1 MDLITYAL
9 AQQAIA
15 QYGASDAQ
23 IDNIKTNENNEL
35 IITLT
40 DGREFKVQIP
50 TVSPEVVT
58 ELTKEVSTITETVT
72 VVTNQVESLGLAL
85 ANTSSKVLALD
96 KDVIALKETKFVIGD
111 TKVSIVDGEINLPL
125 ASGDV
130 VGLVMAKVPNS
141 PIDSVNSISI
151 NNETGYLEVN
161 SLSIDKLYQDKG
173 DTLILDC
180 SQTF

>member
-9 AQQAIA
+9 AQSAIA

-23 IDNIKTNENNEL
+23 IDKIETNENNEL
-35 IITLT
+35 VITLT

-50 TVSPEVVT
+50 TVSPGVVT
-58 ELTKEVSTITETVT
+58 TLTEKVDKVETQI
-72 VVTNQVESLGLAL
+72 NS
-85 ANTSSKVLALD
+85 
-96 KDVIALKETKFVIGD
+96 LKETAI
-111 TKVSIVDGEINLPL
+111 TQVSIGETPVKTVNGELNLPL

-130 VGLVMAKVPNS
+130 VGLVMAKVPNK
-141 PIDSVNSISI
+141 PINSVNSISI

-161 SLSIDKLYQDKG
+161 SLSVNKLIQEEEE
-173 DTLILDC
+173 TLILDC

>member
-23 IDNIKTNENNEL
+23 IDKIETNENNEL

-50 TVSPEVVT
+50 TVSPGVVT
-58 ELTKEVSTITETVT
+58 TLTEKVDKVET
-72 VVTNQVESLGLAL
+72 QVKDLGLAL
-85 ANTSSKVLALD
+85 ENSSKDLA
-96 KDVIALKETKFVIGD
+96 ILKETAV
-111 TKVSIVDGEINLPL
+111 TNVSIGNTKIESVNNSLNLPL

-130 VGLVMAKVPNS
+130 VGLVMAKVPNE
-141 PIDSVNSISI
+141 PINSVNSISI

-161 SLSIDKLYQDKG
+161 SLSINKLYQEEG
-173 DTLILDC
+173 ETLILDC

>member
-9 AQQAIA
+9 AQSAIA

-23 IDNIKTNENNEL
+23 IDKIETNENNEL
-35 IITLT
+35 VITLT

-50 TVSPEVVT
+50 TVSPGVVT
-58 ELTKEVSTITETVT
+58 TLTERVDKVETQM
-72 VVTNQVESLGLAL
+72 NDLGLAL
-85 ANTSSKVLALD
+85 EASSEELA
-96 KDVIALKETKFVIGD
+96 ILKETAVTQVSIGG
-111 TKVSIVDGEINLPL
+111 TKVETVNGELNLPL

-130 VGLVMAKVPNS
+130 VGLVMAKVPNK
-141 PIDSVNSISI
+141 PINSVNSISI

-161 SLSIDKLYQDKG
+161 SLSVNKLIQEEG
-173 DTLILDC
+173 ETLILDC

>member
-9 AQQAIA
+9 AQSAIA

-23 IDNIKTNENNEL
+23 IDKIETNENNEL
-35 IITLT
+35 VITLT

-50 TVSPEVVT
+50 TVSPGVVT
-58 ELTKEVSTITETVT
+58 TLTEKVDKVETQI
-72 VVTNQVESLGLAL
+72 NS
-85 ANTSSKVLALD
+85 
-96 KDVIALKETKFVIGD
+96 LKETAI
-111 TKVSIVDGEINLPL
+111 TQVSIGGTAVETVNGELNLPL

-130 VGLVMAKVPNS
+130 VGLVMAKIPNE
-141 PIDSVNSISI
+141 PINSVNSISI

-161 SLSIDKLYQDKG
+161 SLSVNKLIQDEG
-173 DTLILDC
+173 ETLILDC

>member
-9 AQQAIA
+9 AQSAIA

-23 IDNIKTNENNEL
+23 IDKIETNENNEL
-35 IITLT
+35 VITLT

-50 TVSPEVVT
+50 TVSPGVVT
-58 ELTKEVSTITETVT
+58 TLAEKVDKVETQI
-72 VVTNQVESLGLAL
+72 NS
-85 ANTSSKVLALD
+85 
-96 KDVIALKETKFVIGD
+96 LKETAI
-111 TKVSIVDGEINLPL
+111 TQVSIGETPVKTVNGKLNLPL

-130 VGLVMAKVPNS
+130 VGLVMAKIPNE
-141 PIDSVNSISI
+141 PINSVNSISI

-161 SLSIDKLYQDKG
+161 SLSVNKLIQEEEE
-173 DTLILDC
+173 TLILDC

>member
-23 IDNIKTNENNEL
+23 IDKIETNENNEL
-35 IITLT
+35 VITLT

-50 TVSPEVVT
+50 TVSPGVVT
-58 ELTKEVSTITETVT
+58 TLTEKVDKVETQI
-72 VVTNQVESLGLAL
+72 NSLGLAL
-85 ANTSSKVLALD
+85 DNTSKELA
-96 KDVIALKETKFVIGD
+96 ILKETAV
-111 TKVSIVDGEINLPL
+111 TQVSIGGTTIETVNGELNLPL

-130 VGLVMAKVPNS
+130 VGLVMAKVPNE
-141 PIDSVNSISI
+141 PINSVNSISI

-161 SLSIDKLYQDKG
+161 SLSVNKLIQEEG
-173 DTLILDC
+173 ETLILDC

>member
-9 AQQAIA
+9 AQSAIA

-23 IDNIKTNENNEL
+23 IDKIETNENNEL
-35 IITLT
+35 VITLT

-50 TVSPEVVT
+50 TVSPGVVT
-58 ELTKEVSTITETVT
+58 TLTEKVDKVETQI
-72 VVTNQVESLGLAL
+72 NS
-85 ANTSSKVLALD
+85 
-96 KDVIALKETKFVIGD
+96 LKETAI
-111 TKVSIVDGEINLPL
+111 TQVSIGETPVKTVNGELNLPL

-130 VGLVMAKVPNS
+130 VGLVMAKVPNK
-141 PIDSVNSISI
+141 PITSVNSISI

-161 SLSIDKLYQDKG
+161 SLSVNKLIQEEEE
-173 DTLILDC
+173 TLILDC

>member
-9 AQQAIA
+9 AQSAIA

-23 IDNIKTNENNEL
+23 IDKIETNENNEL
-35 IITLT
+35 VITLT

-50 TVSPEVVT
+50 TVSPGVVT
-58 ELTKEVSTITETVT
+58 TLTEKVDKVETQI
-72 VVTNQVESLGLAL
+72 NS
-85 ANTSSKVLALD
+85 
-96 KDVIALKETKFVIGD
+96 LKETAI
-111 TKVSIVDGEINLPL
+111 TQVSIGGTPVKTVNGKLNLPL

-130 VGLVMAKVPNS
+130 VGLVMAKIPNE
-141 PIDSVNSISI
+141 PINSVNSISI

-161 SLSIDKLYQDKG
+161 SLSVNKLIQEEEE
-173 DTLILDC
+173 TLILDC

>member
-23 IDNIKTNENNEL
+23 IDKIETNENNEL
-35 IITLT
+35 VITLT

-50 TVSPEVVT
+50 TVSPGVVT
-58 ELTKEVSTITETVT
+58 TLTEKVDKVE
-72 VVTNQVESLGLAL
+72 NQVNDLGLVL
-85 ANTSSKVLALD
+85 ETSSKELA
-96 KDVIALKETKFVIGD
+96 ILKETAV
-111 TKVSIVDGEINLPL
+111 TQVSIGGTTIETVNGELNLPL

-130 VGLVMAKVPNS
+130 VGLVMAKVPNE
-141 PIDSVNSISI
+141 PINSVNSISI

-161 SLSIDKLYQDKG
+161 SLSVNKLIQEEG
-173 DTLILDC
+173 ETLILDC

>member
-9 AQQAIA
+9 AQSAIA

-23 IDNIKTNENNEL
+23 IDKIETNENNEL
-35 IITLT
+35 VITLT

-50 TVSPEVVT
+50 TVSPGVVT
-58 ELTKEVSTITETVT
+58 TLTEKVNKVETQI
-72 VVTNQVESLGLAL
+72 NS
-85 ANTSSKVLALD
+85 
-96 KDVIALKETKFVIGD
+96 LKETAI
-111 TKVSIVDGEINLPL
+111 TQVSIGGTPVKTDNGKLNLPL

-130 VGLVMAKVPNS
+130 VGLVMAKVPNK
-141 PIDSVNSISI
+141 PINSVNSISI

-161 SLSIDKLYQDKG
+161 SLSVNKLIQKEKE
-173 DTLILDC
+173 TLILDC

>member
-23 IDNIKTNENNEL
+23 IDKIETNENNEL
-35 IITLT
+35 VITLT

-50 TVSPEVVT
+50 TVSPGVVT
-58 ELTKEVSTITETVT
+58 TLTEKVDKIET
-72 VVTNQVESLGLAL
+72 QVQDLGLAL
-85 ANTSSKVLALD
+85 DNAATQ
-96 KDVIALKETKFVIGD
+96 ITIGETTVE
-111 TKVSIVDGEINLPL
+111 TVNGELNLPL

-130 VGLVMAKVPNS
+130 VGLIMAKIPADPEN
-141 PIDSVNSISI
+141 SVNSISI

-161 SLSIDKLYQDKG
+161 SLSVNKLIQEEG
-173 DTLILDC
+173 ETLILDC

>member
-9 AQQAIA
+9 AQSAIA

-23 IDNIKTNENNEL
+23 IDKIETNENNEL
-35 IITLT
+35 VITLT

-50 TVSPEVVT
+50 TVSPGVVT
-58 ELTKEVSTITETVT
+58 TLTEKVDKVETQM
-72 VVTNQVESLGLAL
+72 NS
-85 ANTSSKVLALD
+85 
-96 KDVIALKETKFVIGD
+96 LKETAI
-111 TKVSIVDGEINLPL
+111 TQVSIGGTRVETVNGELNLPL

-130 VGLVMAKVPNS
+130 VGLVMAKVPNK
-141 PIDSVNSISI
+141 PINSVNSISI

-161 SLSIDKLYQDKG
+161 SLSVNKLIQEEEE
-173 DTLILDC
+173 TLILDC

>member
-9 AQQAIA
+9 AQSAIA

-23 IDNIKTNENNEL
+23 IDKIETNENNEL
-35 IITLT
+35 VITLT

-50 TVSPEVVT
+50 TVSPGVVT
-58 ELTKEVSTITETVT
+58 TLTEKVDKVET
-72 VVTNQVESLGLAL
+72 QVNS
-85 ANTSSKVLALD
+85 
-96 KDVIALKETKFVIGD
+96 LKETAI
-111 TKVSIVDGEINLPL
+111 TQVSIGGTAVETVNGKLNLPL

-130 VGLVMAKVPNS
+130 VGLVMAKIPNE
-141 PIDSVNSISI
+141 PINSVNSISI

-161 SLSIDKLYQDKG
+161 SLSVNKLIQEG
-173 DTLILDC
+173 EETLILDC

>member
-9 AQQAIA
+9 AQSAIA

-23 IDNIKTNENNEL
+23 IDKIETNENNEL
-35 IITLT
+35 VITLT

-50 TVSPEVVT
+50 TVSPGVVT
-58 ELTKEVSTITETVT
+58 TLTEKVDKVETQI
-72 VVTNQVESLGLAL
+72 NS
-85 ANTSSKVLALD
+85 
-96 KDVIALKETKFVIGD
+96 LKETAI
-111 TKVSIVDGEINLPL
+111 TQVSIGGTPVKTVNGELNLPL

-130 VGLVMAKVPNS
+130 VGLVMAKIPNE
-141 PIDSVNSISI
+141 PINSVNSISI

-161 SLSIDKLYQDKG
+161 SLSVNKLIQEEEE
-173 DTLILDC
+173 TLILDC

>member
-9 AQQAIA
+9 AQSAIA

-23 IDNIKTNENNEL
+23 IDKIETNENNEL
-35 IITLT
+35 VITLT

-50 TVSPEVVT
+50 TVSPGVVT
-58 ELTKEVSTITETVT
+58 TLTERVDKVETQI
-72 VVTNQVESLGLAL
+72 NS
-85 ANTSSKVLALD
+85 
-96 KDVIALKETKFVIGD
+96 LKETAI
-111 TKVSIVDGEINLPL
+111 TQVSIGGTPVKTVNGELNLPL

-130 VGLVMAKVPNS
+130 VGLVMAKVPNK
-141 PIDSVNSISI
+141 PITSVNSISI

-161 SLSIDKLYQDKG
+161 SLSVNKLIQEKKE
-173 DTLILDC
+173 TLILDC

>member
-23 IDNIKTNENNEL
+23 IDKIETNENNEL
-35 IITLT
+35 VITLT

-50 TVSPEVVT
+50 TVSPGVVT
-58 ELTKEVSTITETVT
+58 TLTEKVDKVETQI
-72 VVTNQVESLGLAL
+72 NSLGLAL
-85 ANTSSKVLALD
+85 DNTSKELA
-96 KDVIALKETKFVIGD
+96 ILKETAV
-111 TKVSIVDGEINLPL
+111 TQVSIGGTTIETVNGELNLPL

-130 VGLVMAKVPNS
+130 VGLVMAKVPNE
-141 PIDSVNSISI
+141 PINSVNSISI

-161 SLSIDKLYQDKG
+161 SLNVNKLIQEEG
-173 DTLILDC
+173 ETLILDC

>member
-9 AQQAIA
+9 AQSAIA

-23 IDNIKTNENNEL
+23 IDKIETNENNEL
-35 IITLT
+35 VITLT

-50 TVSPEVVT
+50 TVSPGVVT
-58 ELTKEVSTITETVT
+58 TLTERVDKVETQI
-72 VVTNQVESLGLAL
+72 NS
-85 ANTSSKVLALD
+85 
-96 KDVIALKETKFVIGD
+96 LKETAI
-111 TKVSIVDGEINLPL
+111 TQVSIGETPVKTVNGELNLPL

-130 VGLVMAKVPNS
+130 VGLVMAKIPNE
-141 PIDSVNSISI
+141 PINSVNSISI

-161 SLSIDKLYQDKG
+161 SLSVNKLIQEKEE
-173 DTLILDC
+173 TLILDC

>member
-9 AQQAIA
+9 AQSAIA

-23 IDNIKTNENNEL
+23 IDKIETNENNEL
-35 IITLT
+35 VITLT

-50 TVSPEVVT
+50 TVSPGVVT
-58 ELTKEVSTITETVT
+58 TLTEKVDKVETQI
-72 VVTNQVESLGLAL
+72 NS
-85 ANTSSKVLALD
+85 
-96 KDVIALKETKFVIGD
+96 LKETAI
-111 TKVSIVDGEINLPL
+111 TQVSIGETPVKTVNGKLNLPL

-130 VGLVMAKVPNS
+130 VGLVMAKIPNE
-141 PIDSVNSISI
+141 PINSVNSISI

-161 SLSIDKLYQDKG
+161 SLSVNKLIQEEEE
-173 DTLILDC
+173 TLILDC

>member
-9 AQQAIA
+9 AQSAIA

-23 IDNIKTNENNEL
+23 IDKIETNENNEL
-35 IITLT
+35 VITLT

-50 TVSPEVVT
+50 TVSPGVVT
-58 ELTKEVSTITETVT
+58 TLTEKVDKVETQI
-72 VVTNQVESLGLAL
+72 NS
-85 ANTSSKVLALD
+85 
-96 KDVIALKETKFVIGD
+96 LKETAI
-111 TKVSIVDGEINLPL
+111 TQVSIGETAVETVNGKLNLPL

-130 VGLVMAKVPNS
+130 VGLVMAKIPNE
-141 PIDSVNSISI
+141 PINSVNSISI

-161 SLSIDKLYQDKG
+161 SLSVNKLIQEKKE
-173 DTLILDC
+173 TLILDC

>member
-9 AQQAIA
+9 TQSAIA

-23 IDNIKTNENNEL
+23 IDKIETNENNEL
-35 IITLT
+35 VITLT

-50 TVSPEVVT
+50 TVSPGVVT
-58 ELTKEVSTITETVT
+58 TLTEKVDKVETQI
-72 VVTNQVESLGLAL
+72 NS
-85 ANTSSKVLALD
+85 
-96 KDVIALKETKFVIGD
+96 LKETAI
-111 TKVSIVDGEINLPL
+111 TQVSIGETPVETVNGKLNLPL

-130 VGLVMAKVPNS
+130 VGLVMAKIPNE
-141 PIDSVNSISI
+141 PINSVNSISI

-161 SLSIDKLYQDKG
+161 SLSVNKLIQEEEE
-173 DTLILDC
+173 TLILDC

>member
-9 AQQAIA
+9 AQSAIA

-23 IDNIKTNENNEL
+23 IDKIETNENNEL
-35 IITLT
+35 VITLT

-50 TVSPEVVT
+50 TVSPGVVT
-58 ELTKEVSTITETVT
+58 TLTEKVDKVETQI
-72 VVTNQVESLGLAL
+72 NS
-85 ANTSSKVLALD
+85 
-96 KDVIALKETKFVIGD
+96 LKETAI
-111 TKVSIVDGEINLPL
+111 TQVSIGETPVKTVNGKLNLPL

-130 VGLVMAKVPNS
+130 VGLVMAKVPNK
-141 PIDSVNSISI
+141 PINSVNSISI

-161 SLSIDKLYQDKG
+161 SLSVNKLIQEEG
-173 DTLILDC
+173 ETLILDC